1 MPIHIVTEPARERHF
16 ASLRHAFVMSGGIA
30 LVLVGWAA
38 LPALG
43 VLYID
48 RREQG
53 HSTAARAG
61 HGTVV
66 TVVAVLVALLFLGP
80 FVGRRLVRR
89 SRRLVLFLR
98 RFGYS
103 EATHALTFAALTTI
117 GGSWRLVTLD
127 DAAVAPVGFSRGMEK
142 VFAAG
147 EVGSKVAEG
156 MFGRLQ
162 SLALL
167 TLWSGVAGMGAVSG
181 YTSLH
186 HHSGLAVA
194 GKALGLGHHH
204 HHASQTAAGY
214 FRLFFVVT
222 IVAALAMLAGLVVG
236 IAARVLLMPWM
247 SFSSALRQ
255 AEKAKVTRVDSLD
268 RRHDVAHDVR
278 RQARRV
284 FSPRLIV
291 LHVANEVWRPIV
303 KSFAEIASVVL
314 IDVSVLTENLL
325 WEIAEVVHDPDTACV
340 LVGHAEG
347 LRDLEVI
354 DTPLE
359 RQLVELLDGRTI
371 LAYETSEQGM
381 QQFARALRATLEV
394 AVA

>member
-1 MPIHIVTEPARERHF
+1 
-16 ASLRHAFVMSGGIA
+16 
-30 LVLVGWAA
+30 
-38 LPALG
+38 
-43 VLYID
+43 
-48 RREQG
+48 
-53 HSTAARAG
+53 
-61 HGTVV
+61 
-66 TVVAVLVALLFLGP
+66 
-80 FVGRRLVRR
+80 
-89 SRRLVLFLR
+89 
-98 RFGYS
+98 
-103 EATHALTFAALTTI
+103 
-117 GGSWRLVTLD
+117 
-127 DAAVAPVGFSRGMEK
+127 
-142 VFAAG
+142 
-147 EVGSKVAEG
+147 
-156 MFGRLQ
+156 
-162 SLALL
+162 
-167 TLWSGVAGMGAVSG
+167 
-181 YTSLH
+181 
-186 HHSGLAVA
+186 VA

-204 HHASQTAAGY
+204 HHASQAAAGY

-222 IVAALAMLAGLVVG
+222 IVAALAMLAGLFVG
-236 IAARVLLMPWM
+236 IAARVLLVPWM

-268 RRHDVAHDVR
+268 RRRDVVHDVR
-278 RQARRV
+278 RQARRF

-325 WEIAEVVHDPDTACV
+325 WEIAEVVHDPETACV